1 MPLLT
6 NRKGGKIS
14 EFNICFRKLGKTPQT
29 KRKQKERIKIS
40 TEKTAIEKKAEKGT
54 IKVKA
59 DLLKRLIK

>member
-6 NRKGGKIS
+6 NKKGGKIS

-40 TEKTAIEKKAEKGT
+40 TEKTAIEKKSRERNYKS
-54 IKVKA
+54 KS
-59 DLLKRLIK
+59 